1 VANGH
6 ALVYEGDRMD
16 SATTTMWGLIAA
28 AAAEHPER
36 VLFSDRQGR
45 SLTAGALRARSEE
58 VAAGLGVEPGEVV
71 SWQLPNGLDAILVM
85 AALARVGAVQNP
97 VIPILGERD
106 VRLITEQVGTAIFIV
121 PERSNDMARTL
132 GVRVIPLNGPLPSGD
147 PQALPPP
154 PTDAGTCR
162 WIYFSSGTTGT
173 PKGARHTD
181 ASLIASSLSM
191 TDRLGVQD
199 GDLYPIAWPV
209 THIGG
214 VSMTAAVLRAGGH
227 LALLDRFDA
236 STFGEQIAA
245 LHPTLMGS
253 AVPFFRACLDAQR
266 RRGDDPLY
274 PELRACTA
282 GGAATPPEII
292 AELVEAFGVP
302 GVVNSWGLTEFPIA
316 SCPSPTDPPEKLA
329 RTVGPPSPG
338 VEIRVVD
345 GELRL
350 KGAQCFL
357 GYVDPAMDHAVFD
370 EEGWFRTGDLGRIDD
385 DGFVVITGRLKDVI
399 IRNAENIAPAEVEEV
414 LIRHPHIDDVAV
426 IGLPDDRTGERVC
439 AVVVAQPGRVPTL
452 ENVRQ
457 FCLAEGMTRQKVP
470 EQLEVVPSIERNPM
484 GKVVKSRL
492 RDQLLD
498 RMPPA

>member
-1 VANGH
+1 
-6 ALVYEGDRMD
+6 MD
-16 SATTTMWGLIAA
+16 TATTTMWGLIEAA
-28 AAAEHPER
+28 AEEHPER
-36 VLFSDRQGR
+36 VLFSDGR
-45 SLTAGALRARSEE
+45 GHSLTASALRARSEA
-58 VAAGLGVEPGEVV
+58 VAAGLGVRPGEVV
-71 SWQLPNGLDAILVM
+71 SWQLPNGLDAIVVM

-106 VRLITEQVGTAIFIV
+106 VRLITEQVGTSTFIG
-121 PERSNDMARTL
+121 PQPPSDL
-132 GVRVIPLNGPLPSGD
+132 GEPHD
-147 PQALPPP
+147 LPPP
-154 PTDAGTCR
+154 PEDPHRCR

-199 GDLYPIAWPV
+199 GDVYPIAWPV

-214 VSMTAAVLRAGGH
+214 AAMAAAVLRAGGH
-227 LALLDRFDA
+227 LALIDRFDP
-236 STFGEQIAA
+236 SGFGDQIAP
-245 LHPTLMGS
+245 LRPTLLGS

-266 RRGDDPLY
+266 RHGSDPLY

-292 AELVEAFGVP
+292 AELAATFGVP

-316 SCPSPTDPPEKLA
+316 TCPSPTDPPEKLA
-329 RTVGPPSPG
+329 HTVGPASPG
-338 VEIRVVD
+338 VAIRVVD

-357 GYVDPAMDHAVFD
+357 GYVDPAMDGSAFD
-370 EEGWFRTGDLGRIDD
+370 EAGWLRTGDLGRVGE
-385 DGFVVITGRLKDVI
+385 DGFVVITGRSKDVI
-399 IRNAENIAPAEVEEV
+399 IRNAENIAPAEVEQV
-414 LIRHPHIDDVAV
+414 LIKHPDIDDVAV
-426 IGLPDDRTGERVC
+426 VGLPDERTGERVC
-439 AVVVAQPGRVPTL
+439 AVVVPRSGRAPSL
-452 ENVRQ
+452 DSVRQ

-492 RDQLLD
+492 RDQLLA
-498 RMPPA
+498 RIPPA